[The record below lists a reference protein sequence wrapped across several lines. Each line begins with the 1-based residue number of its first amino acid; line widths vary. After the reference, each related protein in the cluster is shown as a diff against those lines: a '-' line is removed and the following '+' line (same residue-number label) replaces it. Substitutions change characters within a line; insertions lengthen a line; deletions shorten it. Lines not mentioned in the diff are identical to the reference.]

1 VVLGSF
7 AGPFKMVRLA
17 MPGPGASGP
26 KLTSETFQDAAAQ
39 PVITANRA
47 TRSILEVLTS
57 ASRQYCRLLN
67 DRYPT

>member
-1 VVLGSF
+1 MHPECPARLIDMN
-7 AGPFKMVRLA
+7 GPE
-17 MPGPGASGP
+17 P
-26 KLTSETFQDAAAQ
+26 TSEIFQDAAAQ
-39 PVITANRA
+39 PVIAANRA